1 MRDRTL
7 SLQTEFQIQNLIY
20 ISWNPHELAT
30 GGLKLNLKETSLKQL
45 PYTAAHS
52 QPNNTDQ
59 TGQENRSD
67 RRACTCPRD
76 TGQTGPPDRS
86 DRSRQ
91 NRWAEHSALE
101 CATRQT
107 PNLRVSL
114 HDLPPLCIPADELDA
129 TGAEVDV
136 LGS

>member
-52 QPNNTDQ
+52 QPNNT
-59 TGQENRSD
+59 G
-67 RRACTCPRD
+67 
-76 TGQTGPPDRS
+76 
-86 DRSRQ
+86 
-91 NRWAEHSALE
+91 
-101 CATRQT
+101 
-107 PNLRVSL
+107 
-114 HDLPPLCIPADELDA
+114 
-129 TGAEVDV
+129 
-136 LGS
+136 

>member
-52 QPNNTDQ
+52 QPNNTGQ

-76 TGQTGPPDRS
+76 TGQTGLDKTDGLNTPPSSVQPDK
-86 DRSRQ
+86 
-91 NRWAEHSALE
+91 
-101 CATRQT
+101 
-107 PNLRVSL
+107 
-114 HDLPPLCIPADELDA
+114 PL
-129 TGAEVDV
+129 T
-136 LGS
+136 

>member
-52 QPNNTDQ
+52 QPNNT
-59 TGQENRSD
+59 
-67 RRACTCPRD
+67 
-76 TGQTGPPDRS
+76 GQTGPPDRYQ
-86 DRSRQ
+86 Q

>member
-52 QPNNTDQ
+52 QPNNTGQ
-59 TGQENRSD
+59 TGVHAPAQGVPVR
-67 RRACTCPRD
+67 PVHQ
-76 TGQTGPPDRS
+76 TGQTGPDKTDGLNTPPSSVQPDK
-86 DRSRQ
+86 
-91 NRWAEHSALE
+91 
-101 CATRQT
+101 
-107 PNLRVSL
+107 
-114 HDLPPLCIPADELDA
+114 PL
-129 TGAEVDV
+129 T
-136 LGS
+136 